1 MIPPTS
7 PRSSPFTFRHDIDP
21 TGYVHYSQRHGEIV
35 DSLVQVYRE
44 ETIVQFNSP
53 VRFTGLRRLFV
64 RLSSSAFD
72 GIHRRPVSTSLIHR
86 EASWFQD
93 ELEDDAI
100 QLAAFARDRYQFS
113 LRIPDL
119 TDVTWAL
126 LREQTSSTALSDKG
140 QCWQLV

>member
-53 VRFTGLRRLFV
+53 VRFTGLRRLFG
-64 RLSSSAFD
+64 AFVVV
-72 GIHRRPVSTSLIHR
+72 GFRRHTSPSCQHQSYPPGGVVVSRRT
-86 EASWFQD
+86 
-93 ELEDDAI
+93 
-100 QLAAFARDRYQFS
+100 
-113 LRIPDL
+113 
-119 TDVTWAL
+119 
-126 LREQTSSTALSDKG
+126 
-140 QCWQLV
+140 